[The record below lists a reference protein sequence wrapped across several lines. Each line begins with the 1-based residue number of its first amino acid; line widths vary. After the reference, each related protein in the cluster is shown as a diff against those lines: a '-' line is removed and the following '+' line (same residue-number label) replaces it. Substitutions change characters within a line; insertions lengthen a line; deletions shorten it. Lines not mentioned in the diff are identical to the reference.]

1 MHTEPVSPRMTA
13 EERRAELVDAAVEEF
28 AQAGLAGASTEAIA
42 RRAGISHAYL
52 FRLYPTKRA
61 LFAATVDD
69 AFGHVLR
76 TFQEAYEARDPAEPV
91 LRVLGHAYIALI
103 EDRSRLLFQLHAY
116 AACGDEDIRKA
127 VQRGYGDL
135 YEFAERVS
143 GGSDSDVRHFFAFGM
158 LLNVMAAMEL
168 PSLDAGWARRLV
180 ADCMNPA
187 EP

>member
-76 TFQEAYEARDPAEPV
+76 TFQEAYADRDPAEPV

-116 AACGDEDIRKA
+116 AACGDEDIRTH
-127 VQRGYGDL
+127 VR
-135 YEFAERVS
+135 ERYTAICSWLREVS
-143 GGSDSDVRHFFAFGM
+143 GRSEDDIRVFMSTGLLLAVGAAIDAPDLAGDGSFM
-158 LLNVMAAMEL
+158 LRALGSQ
-168 PSLDAGWARRLV
+168 PSG
-180 ADCMNPA
+180 
-187 EP
+187 